1 MASHCVQ
8 NFARGEWPLAIF
20 LLERKDV
27 TAASGD
33 GMIIS
38 FFRFLSIGSA
48 PADGMTRLTA
58 GIRPGPDSMFR
69 CAAMT
74 ASSISPNQ
82 KCEMICLDLD

>member
-1 MASHCVQ
+1 MASHCAQ
-8 NFARGEWPLAIF
+8 SFARGGWPLAFF

-38 FFRFLSIGSA
+38 FFRFLAIGSA
-48 PADGMTRLTA
+48 SGMTRLTA

-69 CAAMT
+69 CAA
-74 ASSISPNQ
+74 SSISPNQ
-82 KCEMICLDLD
+82 KCEIICLDLG